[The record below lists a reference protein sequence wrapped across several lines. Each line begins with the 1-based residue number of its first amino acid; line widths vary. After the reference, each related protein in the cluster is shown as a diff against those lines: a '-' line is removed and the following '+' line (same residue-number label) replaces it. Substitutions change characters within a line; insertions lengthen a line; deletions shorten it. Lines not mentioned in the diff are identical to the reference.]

1 MLNDLRDYQAKEVA
15 AAQMARPM
23 TLRDILG
30 HRKASLET
38 QLADVTEAI
47 NALDS
52 NPEFL
57 KVLESVQKVNRLL

>member
-1 MLNDLRDYQAKEVA
+1 MLNDLRDYQMKEA
-15 AAQMARPM
+15 AVAQMAKPM

-30 HRKASLET
+30 HRKVSLET
-38 QLADVTEAI
+38 QLADVNDAI